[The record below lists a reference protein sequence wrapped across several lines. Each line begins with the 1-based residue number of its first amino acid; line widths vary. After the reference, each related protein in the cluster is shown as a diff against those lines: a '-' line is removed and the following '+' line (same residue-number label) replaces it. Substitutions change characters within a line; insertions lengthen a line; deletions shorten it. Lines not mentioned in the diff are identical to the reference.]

1 MIFFGIFLLVLAGIF
16 FFIARG
22 QNTKAAKLAGTDM
35 YDAATLQALH
45 TRITASLGGDAL
57 AEQCEVFGVVEAD
70 QPLRGKLS
78 GKAVV
83 WYRATVTR
91 EYEEQVSRRD
101 EDGKLETVTESG
113 SEQIEAH
120 REHIDFYVRDASGRV
135 RIDPA
140 DADLELVDTHSSLT
154 QPDQQHSGRRRITG
168 IRSVERALPLG
179 AQVFIHG
186 CAIDRS
192 GEVVITKHPREH
204 AENFIISLR
213 SERELLQSASGTAR
227 NMMIASG
234 ACGGLGAL
242 LTVFGLFI

>member
-1 MIFFGIFLLVLAGIF
+1 MLFIGIFLLVLAGIF

-22 QNTKAAKLAGTDM
+22 QKAKAGKLAGTDM

-45 TRITASLGGDAL
+45 ERIAGSLGADAL
-57 AEQCEVFGVVEAD
+57 AEQCEVSGIIEAE
-70 QPLRGKLS
+70 QPLQGKLS

-91 EYEEQVSRRD
+91 EYEEQVTRRD

-120 REHIDFYVRDASGRV
+120 KEHIDFYVRDPSGRV
-135 RIDPA
+135 RIDPDA
-140 DADLELVDTHSSLT
+140 ADLELVETHNSLT
-154 QPDQQHSGRRRITG
+154 SPEEEQIGKRRITG
-168 IRSVERALPLG
+168 IRSVERALPVG
-179 AQVFIHG
+179 SQVFIHG
-186 CAIDRS
+186 CAIDRG
-192 GEVVITKHPREH
+192 GEVVIAKHPHKGDEK
-204 AENFIISLR
+204 FIISLR

-227 NMMIASG
+227 NMQVAAG

-242 LTVFGLFI
+242 LTILGLVL